1 MASWVRLI
9 GLSVPLTILKSWLYA
24 LTTISSSVF
33 VLLPIAL
40 ITYNNYYHALIPRNS
55 SFVVPLSFTNTPDGR
70 YITSSVISPSGRLD
84 ALGLGLGLGKWEDV
98 DLELSYVFEVCLYVV
113 CKPKTELY
121 SIDKISY
128 AYVFTDTNT
137 TNTESE
143 SGAGGVPEKHEIV
156 VTDDD
161 DNRVFHTGSFVL
173 NCDPYSIYA
182 TNNHIIPYN
191 LRFYIAPHLTL
202 ILQSTTMRL
211 NHFEIRGDKVSQL
224 GDFQVRLGLP
234 EGSVEDF
241 VIDDNESFLKVNV
254 VWTGFRYYLVKYYYS
269 CYLVGT
275 AFFFGVTAGFGIVVS
290 YAMLLLNNRASVNA
304 LNGSKKR
311 L

>member
-1 MASWVRLI
+1 MASWVRFI
-9 GLSVPLTILKSWLYA
+9 GLSVPLTIIKSWLYA
-24 LTTISSSVF
+24 LTTISSSIF

-55 SFVVPLSFTNTPDGR
+55 SFVVPLSFTSSPDGS
-70 YITSSVISPSGRLD
+70 YVTSSVISPSGKLD
-84 ALGLGLGLGKWEDV
+84 ALELVLGKWEDV

-121 SIDKISY
+121 AIDKLSY
-128 AYVFTDTNT
+128 AYVFTDTKT
-137 TNTESE
+137 STESE
-143 SGAGGVPEKHEIV
+143 SGGVPEKQEVMVI
-156 VTDDD
+156 DD
-161 DNRVFHTGSFVL
+161 RVFHTGSFVL

-182 TNNHIIPYN
+182 ANNHIIPYN
-191 LRFYIAPHLTL
+191 LRFYFAPYLTL

-211 NHFEIRGDKVSQL
+211 NHFEIRGDKVSGL
-224 GDFQVRLGLP
+224 SDFQVRLSLP

-241 VIDDNESFLKVNV
+241 VIDDNESFLKVDV

-275 AFFFGVTAGFGIVVS
+275 AFFFGVMAGFGIFVS
-290 YAMLLLNNRASVNA
+290 YAMLFFNNRASVNS
-304 LNGSKKR
+304 LSGSKKR